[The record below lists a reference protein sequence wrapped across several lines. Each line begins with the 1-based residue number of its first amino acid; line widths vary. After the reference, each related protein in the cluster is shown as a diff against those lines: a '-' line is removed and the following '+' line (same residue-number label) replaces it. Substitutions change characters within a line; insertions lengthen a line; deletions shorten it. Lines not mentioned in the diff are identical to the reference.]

1 VSPDTQTIVE
11 YIRQNRQLYTREA
24 ITSQLLTA
32 GYAPADVEAAWQSLE
47 SGIPVPPPGYVG
59 TTGLSSGN
67 WDSGYQDQPRPR
79 RLASSPQFWGYMVG
93 FILLSYILPGVLF
106 WLGASGSDGLIVN
119 IAIGMFLLLQLA
131 ALVGG
136 AVSFSRNRPRAIG
149 LMSGVL
155 MVLVVIPFCAFAL
168 FFGLCLASLG
178 GLGVFGPGF

>member
-1 VSPDTQTIVE
+1 M
-11 YIRQNRQLYTREA
+11 YTREA

-47 SGIPVPPPGYVG
+47 GPIPTPPSTYGG
-59 TTGLSSGN
+59 ASGLSGGS
-67 WDSGYQDQPRPR
+67 WDSGHEEQPRPR
-79 RLASSPQFWGYMVG
+79 RLAGTPAFWGYMVG

-106 WLGASGSDGLIVN
+106 WLGASESDGLIVN

-136 AVSFSRNRPRAIG
+136 AVSLSRNRPRAIG
-149 LMSGVL
+149 LMCGVL